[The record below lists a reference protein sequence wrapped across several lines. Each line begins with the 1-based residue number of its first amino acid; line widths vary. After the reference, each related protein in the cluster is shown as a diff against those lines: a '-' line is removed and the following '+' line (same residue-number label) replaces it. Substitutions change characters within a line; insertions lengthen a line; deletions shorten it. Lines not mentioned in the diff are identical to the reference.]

1 MGCQFQ
7 ILAKY
12 LCMNFDYIKP
22 KYGNRAKLCYMD
34 TDSFLIYIK
43 TEDFHKDIANG
54 VDRWFDTCNY
64 DENKTVNRPLS
75 LGKNKK
81 VIGLFIDDK
90 GRKIMEDFCA
100 IRGETYAYLINGY
113 NGDDYDQEKIINKK
127 VKRTKN
133 CAIKRNLMFENYTD
147 SPLND
152 KIILRSQ

>member
-1 MGCQFQ
+1 
-7 ILAKY
+7 
-12 LCMNFDYIKP
+12 MNFDYIKP
-22 KYGNRAKLCYMD
+22 KYGNRAKLCYID

-100 IRGETYAYLINGY
+100 IRGGTYAYLINGY

-127 VKRTKN
+127 AKRTKN